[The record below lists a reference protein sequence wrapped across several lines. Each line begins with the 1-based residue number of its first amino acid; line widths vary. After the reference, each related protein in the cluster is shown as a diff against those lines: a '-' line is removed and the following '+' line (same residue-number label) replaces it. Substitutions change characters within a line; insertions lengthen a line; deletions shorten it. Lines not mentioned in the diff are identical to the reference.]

1 MWFTVRGQQID
12 LAWISQVSGMSLI
25 KNHGRLNLQFISN
38 WLTLACM
45 NFLAWVLSRIMP
57 DLIFPR
63 YLAISCNDKN
73 ARHFLD
79 LARYFWYWYV
89 WIMYLCMYVCMY
101 HIIMYVNHI
110 NYQPAGWSEL
120 HSTLLPIS
128 FIYSSVGATST
139 VPSWI
144 CHCMLV
150 PSCLIHIV
158 YITMFLR
165 AF

>member
-101 HIIMYVNHI
+101 HIIMYVLYWIILITNQLVEV
-110 NYQPAGWSEL
+110 NF
-120 HSTLLPIS
+120 TLLCYQYHS
-128 FIYSSVGATST
+128 FT
-139 VPSWI
+139 VQLELLQPS
-144 CHCMLV
+144 LV
-150 PSCLIHIV
+150 ESAIACLFHH
-158 YITMFLR
+158 
-165 AF
+165 A